1 MMRKNLSRI
10 KNETKAKEYRRKLSI
25 RKKVVG
31 SAEAPRLAV
40 TKTNKHLRVQAIDDV
55 KSVTLFSVQTFGKSK
70 TGESANVEG
79 AKKVGAAV
87 ASSLKQK
94 NLSKAVFDRSG
105 KQYTGVI
112 KALADAIRE
121 NGIQI

>member
-1 MMRKNLSRI
+1 MRKNTAKI
-10 KNETKAKEYRRKLSI
+10 KNESKAKEYRRRLSI
-25 RKKVVG
+25 RKKIAG
-31 SAEAPRLAV
+31 SAESPRLAV
-40 TKTNKHLRVQAIDDV
+40 TKSNKHLRVQAIDDV
-55 KSVTLFSVQTFGKSK
+55 RSVTLFSVQTYGKTK
-70 TGESANVEG
+70 AAEQANAEG

-87 ASSLKQK
+87 AASLKQN

-112 KALADAIRE
+112 KALADSIRE

>member
-1 MMRKNLSRI
+1 MRKNAAKI
-10 KNETKAKEYRRKLSI
+10 KNDTKAKEYRRKLSI

-31 SAEAPRLAV
+31 SSESPRLCV

-55 KSVTLFSVQTFGKSK
+55 KSTTIFSVQTYGKAK
-70 TGESANVEG
+70 AADHANAEG
-79 AKKVGAAV
+79 AKKVGKVV
-87 ASSLKQK
+87 ADSLKK
-94 NLSKAVFDRSG
+94 GNLTKAVFDRSG

-112 KALADAIRE
+112 KALADSIRE

>member
-1 MMRKNLSRI
+1 MRKNIAKI

-31 SAEAPRLAV
+31 SAEKPRLAV
-40 TKTNKHLRVQAIDDV
+40 TKSNKHLRVQVIDDV
-55 KSVTLFSVQTFGKSK
+55 KSATLFSVQTYGKTKVADSCN
-70 TGESANVEG
+70 AEG
-79 AKKVGAAV
+79 AKKIGAEV
-87 ASSLKQK
+87 AATLKK
-94 NLSKAVFDRSG
+94 NNLSKAVFDRSG

-112 KALADAIRE
+112 KALADSIRE

>member
-1 MMRKNLSRI
+1 MRKNAAKI
-10 KNETKAKEYRRKLSI
+10 KNPAKAKEYRRKLAI
-25 RKKVVG
+25 RKKVIG
-31 SAEAPRLAV
+31 SAETPRLCV
-40 TKTNKHLRVQAIDDV
+40 TRTNKHIRVQAIDDV
-55 KSVTLFSVQTFGKSK
+55 KSTTIFSVQTYGKTK
-70 TGESANVEG
+70 AADTANAEG

-87 ASSLKQK
+87 AATLKKQ

-112 KALADAIRE
+112 KALADSIRE

>member
-1 MMRKNLSRI
+1 MRKNISKI

-31 SAEAPRLAV
+31 SAEKPRLAV
-40 TKTNKHLRVQAIDDV
+40 TKSNKHLRVQIIDDV
-55 KSVTLFSVQTFGKSK
+55 KSATLFSIQTYGKTKVASSCNA
-70 TGESANVEG
+70 ES
-79 AKKVGAAV
+79 AKKVGAEV
-87 ASSLKQK
+87 AANLKK
-94 NLSKAVFDRSG
+94 NNLAKAVFDRSG

-112 KALADAIRE
+112 KALADSIRE

>member
-1 MMRKNLSRI
+1 MRKNTAKI
-10 KNETKAKEYRRKLSI
+10 KNETKSKEYRRRLSI
-25 RKKVVG
+25 RKKVIG
-31 SAEAPRLAV
+31 SAESPRLSV

-55 KSVTLFSVQTFGKSK
+55 KSITLFSVQTYGKTK
-70 TGESANVEG
+70 ATDQANAEG

-87 ASSLKQK
+87 AATLKQK
-94 NLSKAVFDRSG
+94 NLNRAVFDRSG

-112 KALADAIRE
+112 KALADSIRE

>member
-1 MMRKNLSRI
+1 MRKNAAKI

-25 RKKVVG
+25 RKKVIG
-31 SAEAPRLAV
+31 SAEAPRLCV
-40 TKTNKHLRVQAIDDV
+40 TKSNKHLRVQAIDDV
-55 KSVTLFSVQTFGKSK
+55 KSATLFSVQTYGKTK
-70 TGESANVEG
+70 AAEQANVEG

-87 ASSLKQK
+87 AATLKK
-94 NLSKAVFDRSG
+94 SNLGKAVFDRSG

-112 KALADAIRE
+112 KALADSIRE

>member
-1 MMRKNLSRI
+1 MRKNIAKI

-25 RKKVVG
+25 RKKVIG
-31 SAEAPRLAV
+31 SATAPRLCV
-40 TKTNKHLRVQAIDDV
+40 TKTNKHLRVQAVDDV
-55 KSVTLFSVQTFGKSK
+55 KSLTLFSVQTYGKTK
-70 TGESANVEG
+70 AADQGNAEG
-79 AKKVGAAV
+79 AKKVGSAV
-87 ASSLKQK
+87 AAQLKK
-94 NLSKAVFDRSG
+94 SNLTKAVFDRSG

>member
-1 MMRKNLSRI
+1 MMRKHAAKI
-10 KNETKAKEYRRKLSI
+10 KNETKAKEHRRKLAI

-31 SAEAPRLAV
+31 SAEKPRLAV
-40 TKTNKHLRVQAIDDV
+40 TKSNKHLRVQAIDDV
-55 KSVTLFSVQTFGKSK
+55 KSATLFSVQTYGKAK
-70 TGESANVEG
+70 VANNCNAES
-79 AKKVGAAV
+79 AKKVGAEV
-87 ASSLKQK
+87 AATLKKQ
-94 NLSKAVFDRSG
+94 NLSRAVFDRSG

>member
-1 MMRKNLSRI
+1 MRKNLARI
-10 KNETKAKEYRRKLSI
+10 KNESKAKEYRRKLSI
-25 RKKVVG
+25 RKKVAG
-31 SAEAPRLAV
+31 SAEAPRLCV

-55 KSVTLFSVQTFGKSK
+55 KSTTLFSVQTYGKNK
-70 TGESANVEG
+70 VAEQANAEA

-87 ASSLKQK
+87 AAGLKK
-94 NLSKAVFDRSG
+94 SNLSKAVFDRSG

-112 KALADAIRE
+112 KALADSIRE

>member
-1 MMRKNLSRI
+1 MMRKNPSKI
-10 KNETKAKEYRRKLSI
+10 KNESKAKEYRRKLSI
-25 RKKVVG
+25 RKKIVG
-31 SAEAPRLAV
+31 SSEAPRLAV
-40 TKTNKHLRVQAIDDV
+40 SKSNKHLRVQAIDDSAS
-55 KSVTLFSVQTFGKSK
+55 KTLFSVQTYGKGKVADSCN
-70 TGESANVEG
+70 AEG

-87 ASSLKQK
+87 ASSLKSK

>member
-1 MMRKNLSRI
+1 MRKNISKI

-31 SAEAPRLAV
+31 SAEKPRLSV
-40 TKTNKHLRVQAIDDV
+40 TKSNKHIRVQIIDDV
-55 KSVTLFSVQTFGKSK
+55 KSATLFSVQTYGKTKVAS
-70 TGESANVEG
+70 SCNAEG
-79 AKKVGAAV
+79 AKKVGAEV
-87 ASSLKQK
+87 AANLKK
-94 NLSKAVFDRSG
+94 NNLTKAVFDRSG

-112 KALADAIRE
+112 KALADSIRE

>member
-1 MMRKNLSRI
+1 MRKNTAKI
-10 KNETKAKEYRRKLSI
+10 KNQTKAKEYRRKLSI

-31 SAEAPRLAV
+31 SAEAPRLCV

-55 KSVTLFSVQTFGKSK
+55 KSATLFSVQTYGKAK
-70 TGESANVEG
+70 AADHANAEG
-79 AKKVGAAV
+79 AKKVGAVIA
-87 ASSLKQK
+87 ATLKK
-94 NLSKAVFDRSG
+94 NNLTKAVFDRSG

-112 KALADAIRE
+112 KTLADSIRE

>member
-1 MMRKNLSRI
+1 MRKNTKKI
-10 KNETKAKEYRRKLSI
+10 KNETKSKEYRRKLAI
-25 RKKVVG
+25 RKKVIG
-31 SAEAPRLAV
+31 SAEAPRLCV

-55 KSVTLFSVQTFGKSK
+55 KSATIFSVQTYGKTK
-70 TGESANVEG
+70 VGESANAEG

-87 ASSLKQK
+87 AATLKK
-94 NLSKAVFDRSG
+94 NNLAKAVFDRSG

-112 KALADAIRE
+112 KVLADSIRE

>member
-1 MMRKNLSRI
+1 MRKNTAKI

-31 SAEAPRLAV
+31 SAEAPRLCV
-40 TKTNKHLRVQAIDDV
+40 TKTNKHLRVQVIDDV
-55 KSVTLFSVQTFGKSK
+55 KSATLFSVQTYGKAK
-70 TGESANVEG
+70 AADHANAEG
-79 AKKVGAAV
+79 AKKVGAVIA
-87 ASSLKQK
+87 ATLKK
-94 NLSKAVFDRSG
+94 NNLAKAVFDRSG

-112 KALADAIRE
+112 KTLADSIRE

>member
-1 MMRKNLSRI
+1 MRKNTSKI

-25 RKKVVG
+25 RKKVIG
-31 SAEAPRLAV
+31 SAESPRLCV
-40 TKTNKHLRVQAIDDV
+40 TKTNKHLRVQAIDDL
-55 KSVTLFSVQTFGKSK
+55 KSSTLFSIQTYGKEK
-70 TGESANVEG
+70 PADHANAEG

-87 ASSLKQK
+87 AATLKK
-94 NLSKAVFDRSG
+94 NNLSKAVFDRSG

>member
-1 MMRKNLSRI
+1 MRKNIAKI

-31 SAEAPRLAV
+31 SGEKPRLSV
-40 TKTNKHLRVQAIDDV
+40 TKSNKHLRVQIIDDV
-55 KSVTLFSVQTFGKSK
+55 KSVTLFSVQTYGKTKVAS
-70 TGESANVEG
+70 SCNAEG
-79 AKKVGAAV
+79 AKKIGAEV
-87 ASSLKQK
+87 AATLKK
-94 NLSKAVFDRSG
+94 NNLSKAVFDRSG

-112 KALADAIRE
+112 KALADSIRE

>member
-1 MMRKNLSRI
+1 MRKNTTKI
-10 KNETKAKEYRRKLSI
+10 KNETKAKEYRRKLAI
-25 RKKVVG
+25 RKKVIG
-31 SAEAPRLAV
+31 SAEAPRLCV

-55 KSVTLFSVQTFGKSK
+55 KSATIFSVQTYGKAK
-70 TGESANVEG
+70 AADHANAEG

-87 ASSLKQK
+87 AATLKK
-94 NLSKAVFDRSG
+94 NNLGKAVFDRSG

-112 KALADAIRE
+112 KALADSIRE

>member
-1 MMRKNLSRI
+1 MRKNAAKI

-25 RKKVVG
+25 RKKVIG
-31 SAEAPRLAV
+31 SAESPRLCV

-55 KSVTLFSVQTFGKSK
+55 KSSTIFSVQTYGKSK
-70 TGESANVEG
+70 VADHANAEG

-87 ASSLKQK
+87 ASTLKNK

-112 KALADAIRE
+112 KALSDSNRE